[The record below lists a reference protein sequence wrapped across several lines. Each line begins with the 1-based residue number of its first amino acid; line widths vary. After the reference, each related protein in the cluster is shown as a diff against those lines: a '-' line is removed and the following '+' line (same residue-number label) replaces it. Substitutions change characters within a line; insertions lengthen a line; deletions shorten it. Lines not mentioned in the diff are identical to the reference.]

1 MGRTQPVTNLQEFHM
16 KVQEIMTSDP
26 AFCTPDTPLQEVARL
41 MVRCDCGEIPVVQ
54 DQSQKKVIGVVT
66 DRDIVVRA
74 VAQGKNPL
82 TLNAAAV
89 MSSPA
94 ITVTSDSD
102 LDEVVKLMEERQ
114 IRRVPVVD
122 RDGALRGIVSL
133 ADVARHHSKRETGE
147 LVREVSEPATS
158 RA

>member
-1 MGRTQPVTNLQEFHM
+1 M
-16 KVQEIMTSDP
+16 
-26 AFCTPDTPLQEVARL
+26 

-66 DRDIVVRA
+66 DRDIVCRA
-74 VAQGKNPL
+74 VAEGTNCL
-82 TLNAAAV
+82 TLTAAAV

-94 ITVTSDSD
+94 ITVTPETD
-102 LDEVVKLMEERQ
+102 LDDVVRLMEERQ

-122 RDGALRGIVSL
+122 RNGALRGIVSL

-147 LVREVSEPATS
+147 LVREVSAPA
-158 RA
+158 AH